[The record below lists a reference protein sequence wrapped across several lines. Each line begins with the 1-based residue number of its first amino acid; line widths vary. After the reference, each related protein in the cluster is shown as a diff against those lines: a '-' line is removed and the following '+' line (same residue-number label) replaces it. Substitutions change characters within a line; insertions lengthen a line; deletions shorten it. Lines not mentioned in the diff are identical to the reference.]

1 MTISRRRL
9 LWTGGGL
16 AALLPTL
23 ARPSLL
29 ADIVEIT
36 MGGRDNGAHVWFDP
50 AGLLIEPGQTIRWT
64 NRDPGNA
71 HTATAYH
78 PQNYD
83 RPRRM
88 PQNAPAWDSDF
99 LLPEETYSLTLTQ
112 PGVYDY
118 YCIPHEHAGMV
129 GRIVVGAPV
138 KGGWT
143 EDDRTGD
150 LPEVALRAFPSVD
163 EIMARGVVRRS

>member
-1 MTISRRRL
+1 MTISRRQF
-9 LWTGGGL
+9 LWAGGGL
-16 AALLPTL
+16 AALLPIL
-23 ARPSLL
+23 ARPALS
-29 ADIVEIT
+29 ADIVEID

-50 AGLLIEPGQTIRWT
+50 AGLLIGPGQTVRWT
-64 NRDPGNA
+64 NRDKGNS

-78 PQNYD
+78 PKNYD

-88 PQNAPAWDSDF
+88 PARAAPWDSDF
-99 LLPEETYSLTLTQ
+99 LLPGETYSLTLTQ

-129 GRIVVGAPV
+129 GRIIVGGPV
-138 KGGWT
+138 KSGWI
-143 EDDRTGD
+143 EGDPAGD
-150 LPEVALRAFPSVD
+150 LPEVALRGFPSID